1 LSFFKLMRI
10 YRSRLPPPLANRF
23 IGEHDATAG
32 MPFFDLSEPEAEPL
46 VQPDGMT
53 DTFRWNTKNRSTRA
67 LCNQDTSKSN
77 PGQLDNTM
85 RGGKID

>member
-1 LSFFKLMRI
+1 MCHPGGLVVSKLMRI
-10 YRSRLPPPLANRF
+10 YRSRLPAPLANRF

-53 DTFRWNTKNRSTRA
+53 DTFRWNTKTA
-67 LCNQDTSKSN
+67 VAGHCGNQDTSSHTPVN
-77 PGQLDNTM
+77 LTIP
-85 RGGKID
+85 